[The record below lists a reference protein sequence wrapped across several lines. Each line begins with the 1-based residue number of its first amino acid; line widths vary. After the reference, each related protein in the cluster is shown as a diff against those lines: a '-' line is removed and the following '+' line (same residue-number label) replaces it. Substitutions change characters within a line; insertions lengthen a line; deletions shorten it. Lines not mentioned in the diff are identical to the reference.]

1 MRTSALYIRL
11 LKGEIRAELT
21 SDASEAATKV
31 FGLNLKSLLM
41 QPPVKGKVTLGL
53 TRHTEPAVKPQLL
66 TKRAECLT
74 QLLYTQRRPRIKKE
88 QAKEILKKLISKH
101 KVDVIAIGNG
111 TASKESEIFIAEL
124 YKGA

>member
-1 MRTSALYIRL
+1 MNEACDDAYKRL
-11 LKGEIRAELT
+11 IYPSVEREIRAELT

-74 QLLYTQRRPRIKKE
+74 QLLYTQRRPRIKK
-88 QAKEILKKLISKH
+88 
-101 KVDVIAIGNG
+101 G
-111 TASKESEIFIAEL
+111 T
-124 YKGA
+124 G